1 MEKQKISIYRERLDK
16 TLASAELTN
25 EETLEIL
32 IKNQILQTSQHEKD
46 GFSENVLKKRTAEVS
61 NFLNMLRSAS
71 VNDLELSK
79 TREASHGEWKL
90 KQDSEEFRVMYREGP
105 QGTPFHSLLVEGY
118 VDGPVDVC
126 KFVG

>member
-79 TREASHGEWKL
+79 TREASHGEWK
-90 KQDSEEFRVMYREGP
+90 V
-105 QGTPFHSLLVEGY
+105 
-118 VDGPVDVC
+118 
-126 KFVG
+126 